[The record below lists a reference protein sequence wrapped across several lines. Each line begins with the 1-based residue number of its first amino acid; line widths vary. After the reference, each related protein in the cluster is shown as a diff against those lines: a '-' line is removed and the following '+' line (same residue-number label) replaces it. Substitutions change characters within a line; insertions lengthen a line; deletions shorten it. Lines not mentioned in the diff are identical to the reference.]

1 MGATILHKN
10 PKIFPN
16 PTSFDP
22 SRWLQENS
30 SDLEKYLVSFSKGP
44 RSCLGIKY
52 VFCVIYPLSILS
64 KYHFNSLAWCE
75 LYLILGTVFRKLDLV
90 PDNASYV
97 LTFYLVLGCSFLNI
111 FHRIENISFREYFVP
126 IHRGRQFHAY
136 VQGKAD

>member
-52 VFCVIYPLSILS
+52 VLCVIYPLSILS

-97 LTFYLVLGCSFLNI
+97 LTFYLVLGCSFLNL
-111 FHRIENISFREYFVP
+111 FYRIENISFREYFVP